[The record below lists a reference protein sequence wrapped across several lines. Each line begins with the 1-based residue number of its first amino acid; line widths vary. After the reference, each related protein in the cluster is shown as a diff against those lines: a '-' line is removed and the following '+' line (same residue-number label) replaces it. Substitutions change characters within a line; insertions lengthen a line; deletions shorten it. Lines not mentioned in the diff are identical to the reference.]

1 MQQAKEDERNK
12 RKCQKHWWRRKG
24 GQTWSPVEQTAMQS
38 QPRLWGKGRWDKLQ
52 NSLTWRLISKFIYK
66 AGSSL
71 CLSDRFNVYR
81 ASKSLHYTKGGKT
94 LGCHCDSSYSGRL
107 NGKASGWH
115 FCQISKSPQLAPH
128 VEEWQVNSVKEL
140 VNQSMRETQA
150 TLLRKLFAGA
160 CIHDF
165 NSSIP
170 THNLGWCTAAAER
183 HLMHVELCQTC
194 TKSVLLQMQCNPE
207 VIHQK

>member
-1 MQQAKEDERNK
+1 MICVLHKGKKWWREGQKTIRSGTKERNERKRGGKKIEDGNGRLSKVQQAKEDERNK

-71 CLSDRFNVYR
+71 CLSEIANRFNVYR

-128 VEEWQVNSVKEL
+128 VEE
-140 VNQSMRETQA
+140 
-150 TLLRKLFAGA
+150 
-160 CIHDF
+160 
-165 NSSIP
+165 
-170 THNLGWCTAAAER
+170 
-183 HLMHVELCQTC
+183 
-194 TKSVLLQMQCNPE
+194 
-207 VIHQK
+207 